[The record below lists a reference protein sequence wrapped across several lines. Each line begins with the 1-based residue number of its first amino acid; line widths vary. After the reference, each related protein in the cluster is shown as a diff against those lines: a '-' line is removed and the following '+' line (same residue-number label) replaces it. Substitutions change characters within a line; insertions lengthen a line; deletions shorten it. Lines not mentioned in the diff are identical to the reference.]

1 MKKQRYLPFG
11 YQIQDGKIVV
21 HPAEGKLVPDIF
33 ISYLN
38 GNTLQAIANKL
49 QQTGIPYSETSTI
62 WSKHMV
68 RRILE
73 NPKYC
78 GKDDF
83 PALTD
88 QKIFEQALRLR
99 QQKAPKPLPHIEL
112 IRKYMT
118 CANCRSKLRIDLG
131 TRNKVFWK
139 CDTCELRIG
148 PIPNTKLVDTVLYQ
162 MNALIQNPDI
172 FQNPIAHH
180 HHLPIQ
186 IGKIPQDIQRLM
198 EQPSTAPEEIISLI
212 FERAQL
218 QYECLE
224 PIQYDPA
231 TLKLQQLYSSR
242 SILEQIDETLFSES
256 VQNILLSPAETIQ
269 LCFINKQIYPP
280 KDGELLCHKKQ

>member
-1 MKKQRYLPFG
+1 
-11 YQIQDGKIVV
+11 
-21 HPAEGKLVPDIF
+21 
-33 ISYLN
+33 
-38 GNTLQAIANKL
+38 
-49 QQTGIPYSETSTI
+49 
-62 WSKHMV
+62 
-68 RRILE
+68 
-73 NPKYC
+73 
-78 GKDDF
+78 
-83 PALTD
+83 
-88 QKIFEQALRLR
+88 
-99 QQKAPKPLPHIEL
+99 
-112 IRKYMT
+112 
-118 CANCRSKLRIDLG
+118 
-131 TRNKVFWK
+131 
-139 CDTCELRIG
+139 
-148 PIPNTKLVDTVLYQ
+148 

-186 IGKIPQDIQRLM
+186 IGKITQDIHRLM
-198 EQPSTAPEEIISLI
+198 EQPSTAPDEIISLI

>member
-11 YQIQDGKIVV
+11 YHIQDGKIVV
-21 HPAEGKLVPDIF
+21 HPAEGKLIPDIF

-38 GNTLQAIANKL
+38 GDTLQTIANRL
-49 QQTGIPYSETSTI
+49 QQTGIPYSETSMV

-88 QKIFEQALRLR
+88 QKTFEQALRLS

-118 CANCRSKLRIDLG
+118 CAKCHSKLRIDLG
-131 TRNKVFWK
+131 TRNKVFWR

-148 PIPNTKLVDTVLYQ
+148 PIPNMELVDTILKQ
-162 MNALIQNPDI
+162 MNALINKPDI
-172 FQNPIAHH
+172 FQTPIAHYN
-180 HHLPIQ
+180 HLPIQ
-186 IGKIPQDIQRLM
+186 VGKITQNIHRLM
-198 EQPSTAPEEIISLI
+198 DQPSAEPDEIISLI
-212 FERAQL
+212 FERAQF

-231 TLKLQQLYSSR
+231 TLKLQQLYSNR

-256 VQNILLSPAETIQ
+256 VQNILLSSTGAIQ